1 MGYKIV
7 ILGLWFAIAIAIY
20 IEKDKKHIIL
30 IPSPEL
36 KTYEI
41 QKVIVVSGDTFDLS
55 LRDGRRI
62 LAKLSVS
69 TVDSAKGKVVDILNH
84 CTNPRVILLEKQP
97 DGSWKVDF
105 FFTHEDKEINLSS
118 WLVANKLV
126 YE

>member
-41 QKVIVVSGDTFDLS
+41 QKAIVVSGDTFDLS
-55 LRDGRRI
+55 LRDGSRI

-97 DGSWKVDF
+97 DGRWKVDV
-105 FFTHEDKEINLSS
+105 FFTHEDKEINLSE